1 MNEDDEGI
9 RFHTL
14 PRRCIVV
21 VEFRRR
27 RGRRRLCSWAAAL
40 GIRGGLQ
47 GEGVAQLQGVPR
59 RAGGQGKG
67 AALLMAAALHKA
79 GRRGGDGCAGVRRA
93 AALLVERTGTGAGP
107 RRARAAQQQV
117 EGLVAVLQ
125 EAHVRRWLRR
135 GGIRGGTGAPGG
147 RVQHQ
152 GGTQAGRVH
161 RGRATV
167 EL

>member
-67 AALLMAAALHKA
+67 AALLMAAALHRSRA
-79 GRRGGDGCAGVRRA
+79 QGGRRLCRGAKGG
-93 AALLVERTGTGAGP
+93 
-107 RRARAAQQQV
+107 
-117 EGLVAVLQ
+117 
-125 EAHVRRWLRR
+125 
-135 GGIRGGTGAPGG
+135 GAPGRTHG
-147 RVQHQ
+147 
-152 GGTQAGRVH
+152 H
-161 RGRATV
+161 RGRAKARKGGAAAGGRAGGGAAGGPR
-167 EL
+167 EEMAAQGRHQGGDWRSWWSCAAPGRDAGR